1 MKKLLAVLAFVLVV
15 PSIAFGGDAPPAE
28 GAKKEEPKK
37 DEKKDA
43 KKDAKKKDEKKKEE
57 EKKAEGGW

>member
-28 GAKKEEPKK
+28 EGKKEEPKK
-37 DEKKDA
+37 DAK

-57 EKKAEGGW
+57 EKKDEGGW